1 MKRKKLSNKAKGKLL
16 IAVGI
21 ITPIVLIVGV
31 ILARFISI
39 VGGFDNF
46 VKIIKQ
52 YFSTCFT
59 GDGVLNLLAV
69 AAVMGGFLL
78 LVMFVN
84 HILPMLC
91 FFIGKPIS
99 YFDIWRICRKRGYS
113 FRLHRIPFASL
124 GGVGEKS
131 DIEIQ
136 TKDKTL
142 HIHLIDIPFPFLRM
156 FLLSNDHEYCMHR
169 SLPGKL
175 RGFAFFVRSGE
186 QEMDP
191 NNYTVYTIP
200 EFPQNQ
206 TEFHYLVI
214 SPSYANSFYINGKSM
229 SNITG
234 ECVVGNV
241 TVCKMKVLKKRL
253 NNELFTPMR

>member
-1 MKRKKLSNKAKGKLL
+1 MKKRKLTNQQKGKLL
-16 IAVGI
+16 IAFGI
-21 ITPIVLIVGV
+21 ITPIVLVVGF
-31 ILARFISI
+31 IFARFISI
-39 VGGFDNF
+39 VGGFDNLLDSF
-46 VKIIKQ
+46 KQ
-52 YFSTCFT
+52 RFSIYIENGSF
-59 GDGVLNLLAV
+59 LNILAV

-78 LVMFVN
+78 LVMIVN

-136 TKDKTL
+136 TGDKTL

-156 FLLSNDHEYCMHR
+156 FLLSNDREYCMHR

-200 EFPQNQ
+200 EFPQKE

-241 TVCKMKVLKKRL
+241 TVCKMKVLKKRI